1 MSFRLTAALLG
12 ILVILGG
19 VVFYVS
25 NQAAP
30 LVATANSKTPQI
42 VSFASADANKLV
54 VSSGKAIMEVD
65 KSGSNWQ
72 LVQPTKGPADPNRVQ
87 GWLDQLSALTADRV
101 ITDTTDLGQYGL
113 TSPGFTTEVTLTTG
127 KKVMISFGDKTPDQ
141 GDYYARV
148 AGSNPVYL
156 VSATLGDDLKSALTS
171 PPVPVPTPTLAPPLP
186 ANALPPSPAVVPTPT
201 A

>member
-1 MSFRLTAALLG
+1 MNFRLTAALLG
-12 ILVILGG
+12 ILVLLGG
-19 VVFYVS
+19 VVYYVS
-25 NQAAP
+25 NQASPSA
-30 LVATANSKTPQI
+30 ATASAKTPQI
-42 VSFASADANKLV
+42 VTFASAEVSKLI
-54 VSSGKAIMEVD
+54 VSSGKTTMEVD
-65 KSGSNWQ
+65 KSGANWQ

-113 TSPGFTTEVTLTTG
+113 TSPTFTTEVTLTAG
-127 KKVMISFGDKTPDQ
+127 KKVTISFGNKTPDG

-156 VSATLGDDLKSALTS
+156 VSATLGDDLKSAMTQ
-171 PPVPVPTPTLAPPLP
+171 PPVPVPTQTIAPTLP
-186 ANALPPSPAVVPTPT
+186 ANALPPTPVVVPTPT